1 VAVCLQGRKPRMLAR
16 RFQGG
21 FTLVELM
28 VVLVILG
35 IMAALAIPR
44 LSRDRQT
51 QEGKEFANEITRE
64 FQRTRMEAVASRL
77 PMYAFVYPDRVEI
90 RSSRFTPANPLL
102 STTAPTVTDPILRQI
117 TAHARIS
124 VWDITNSATAPSA
137 ASGTWPKQIV
147 FNTLGAGALVP
158 VGAPAPVYMYIDN
171 AALPAAHPDRR
182 FRVDVAALTGFT
194 QLTTGW

>member
-1 VAVCLQGRKPRMLAR
+1 VAVCLQGRKAGMLAR

-28 VVLVILG
+28 MVLVILG
-35 IMAALAIPR
+35 IMAGLAVPR
-44 LSRDRQT
+44 LSRDRQS

-117 TAHARIS
+117 TAHPQIS
-124 VWDITNSATAPSA
+124 VWDVTNSITAPSS

-158 VGAPAPVYMYIDN
+158 VGAPAPVYLYIN
-171 AALPAAHPDRR
+171 NGTLPAAHPDRR
-182 FRVDVAALTGFT
+182 YRVDIAALTGFT
-194 QLTTGW
+194 QLATGW